1 MSRPVQSWRRLAIVG
16 TALAAAAAGA
26 GVLWPALPQRG
37 DIETAGP
44 VLQQARRNGVLHV
57 ALRSYARPALPGEAL
72 SPEPDVYDQALADWL
87 GRQLGTSVKI
97 SPASDADLVLEGVA
111 PRDGPA
117 AADRQT
123 GGSYMPQSLQLL
135 VLKQQASL
143 WSRHAP
149 GHWSSWLPH
158 VAQKAA
164 PRPTACV
171 ATGQASAN
179 TLQTQGL
186 QPLFAPSS
194 IHAVSDFLAGK
205 CHVLAESPEVI
216 TRLLQQDNWRFYTR
230 LGNRFRSTDQAH
242 IRLAKA
248 DAQSTRWLQHA
259 VQQWQRS
266 GLQQR
271 AQDNRV
277 STIALEAS
285 LLEDGAICH

>member
-1 MSRPVQSWRRLAIVG
+1 MSSAAQSWRRLVLAG

-26 GVLWPALPQRG
+26 GVLWPALPDLGGTQA
-37 DIETAGP
+37 AGP
-44 VLQQARRNGVLHV
+44 VLQQAQRHGVLHV
-57 ALRSYARPALPGEAL
+57 ALRSYARPSLPGEPL
-72 SPEPDVYDQALADWL
+72 PPEPDVYDQALADWL

-97 SPASDADLVLEGVA
+97 TPASDADLVLEGVA
-111 PRDGPA
+111 LQDGPV

-158 VAQKAA
+158 VGQKVA

-171 ATGQASAN
+171 ATGQASAS
-179 TLQTQGL
+179 TLQAQRP

-216 TRLLQQDNWRFYTR
+216 ARLLQQDNWRFYTR
-230 LGNRFRSTDQAH
+230 LGNRFRTTDQAH
-242 IRLAKA
+242 VRLTKA

-259 VQQWQRS
+259 IQQWQRS

>member
-1 MSRPVQSWRRLAIVG
+1 MR
-16 TALAAAAAGA
+16 
-26 GVLWPALPQRG
+26 ALP
-37 DIETAGP
+37 
-44 VLQQARRNGVLHV
+44 ARE
-57 ALRSYARPALPGEAL
+57 ALP
-72 SPEPDVYDQALADWL
+72 PEPDVYDQALADWL

-111 PRDGPA
+111 PRDGPT

-149 GHWSSWLPH
+149 VTGAPGCRMWRRRPPPD
-158 VAQKAA
+158 
-164 PRPTACV
+164 PRP
-171 ATGQASAN
+171 ASPRVR
-179 TLQTQGL
+179 
-186 QPLFAPSS
+186 PLPAPCGPGPAASFAPSS

-230 LGNRFRSTDQAH
+230 LGNRFRTTDQAH

>member
-1 MSRPVQSWRRLAIVG
+1 MSSATQSWRRLAIAG

-26 GVLWPALPQRG
+26 GVLWPALPQLG
-37 DIETAGP
+37 GTEAAGP
-44 VLQQARRNGVLHV
+44 VLLQAQRNGVLHV

-72 SPEPDVYDQALADWL
+72 PPEPDVYDQALADWL
-87 GRQLGTSVKI
+87 GRQLGTSIKI
-97 SPASDADLVLEGVA
+97 PPASDADLVLEGMA
-111 PRDGPA
+111 PQDDPA

-158 VAQKAA
+158 VARKAA

-171 ATGQASAN
+171 ATGQASAS
-179 TLQTQGL
+179 TLQAQGL
-186 QPLFAPSS
+186 EPLFAPSS

-216 TRLLQQDNWRFYTR
+216 TRLLQQDNWRFYER

-242 IRLAKA
+242 IRLTKA

>member
-1 MSRPVQSWRRLAIVG
+1 MSSATQSWRRLVLAG

-26 GVLWPALPQRG
+26 GVLWPALPDLG
-37 DIETAGP
+37 GTEAAGP
-44 VLQQARRNGVLHV
+44 VLQQVQRQGVLHV
-57 ALRSYARPALPGEAL
+57 ALRSYVRPSLPGEPL
-72 SPEPDVYDQALADWL
+72 QPEPDVYDQALADWL
-87 GRQLGTSVKI
+87 GRQLGTSVRI
-97 SPASDADLVLEGVA
+97 TPASDADLVLEGMASQDTEAVSQ
-111 PRDGPA
+111 
-117 AADRQT
+117 RQT
-123 GGSYMPQSLQLL
+123 SGSYIPGRLQLL
-135 VLKQQASL
+135 VLRQQASRF
-143 WSRHAP
+143 SRHAP
-149 GHWSSWLPH
+149 GHWTSWLPH
-158 VAQKAA
+158 VAQKATA
-164 PRPTACV
+164 PSTVCV

-179 TLQTQGL
+179 TLQAQDL

-216 TRLLQQDNWRFYTR
+216 TRLLQQDSWRFYER
-230 LGNRFRSTDQAH
+230 LGSSFRTSDQAH
-242 IRLAKA
+242 IRLARA

>member
-1 MSRPVQSWRRLAIVG
+1 MSRPVQSWRRLAIAG

-26 GVLWPALPQRG
+26 GVLLPALPQLG

-57 ALRSYARPALPGEAL
+57 ALRSYARPSLPGEPL
-72 SPEPDVYDQALADWL
+72 PPEPDVYDQALADWL
-87 GRQLGTSVKI
+87 GRRLGTSIKI
-97 SPASDADLVLEGVA
+97 TPASDADLVLEGVA
-111 PRDGPA
+111 SQDDPT

-135 VLKQQASL
+135 VLKQQGSL

-171 ATGQASAN
+171 ATGQASAS
-179 TLQTQGL
+179 TLQAQGL
-186 QPLFAPSS
+186 EPLFAPSS

-230 LGNRFRSTDQAH
+230 LGNRFRTTDQAH
-242 IRLAKA
+242 IRLARA

>member
-1 MSRPVQSWRRLAIVG
+1 MSSATQSWRRLAIAG

-26 GVLWPALPQRG
+26 GVLWPALPQLG
-37 DIETAGP
+37 GTEAAGP
-44 VLQQARRNGVLHV
+44 VLLQAQRNGVLHV

-72 SPEPDVYDQALADWL
+72 PPEPDVYDQALADWL
-87 GRQLGTSVKI
+87 GRQLGTSIKI
-97 SPASDADLVLEGVA
+97 TPASDADLVLEGMA
-111 PRDGPA
+111 PQDDPA

-158 VAQKAA
+158 VARKAA

-171 ATGQASAN
+171 ATGQASAS
-179 TLQTQGL
+179 TLQAQGL
-186 QPLFAPSS
+186 EPLFAPSS

-216 TRLLQQDNWRFYTR
+216 TRLLQQDNWRFYER

-242 IRLAKA
+242 IRLTKA

-266 GLQQR
+266 GLQ
-271 AQDNRV
+271 
-277 STIALEAS
+277 
-285 LLEDGAICH
+285 

>member
-1 MSRPVQSWRRLAIVG
+1 MSSATQSWRRLAIAG

-26 GVLWPALPQRG
+26 GVLWPALPDLG
-37 DIETAGP
+37 GTEAAGP
-44 VLQQARRNGVLHV
+44 VLQQARRQGVLHV
-57 ALRSYARPALPGEAL
+57 ALRSYARPSLPGAPQP
-72 SPEPDVYDQALADWL
+72 PEPDVYDQALADWL
-87 GRQLGTSVKI
+87 GRQLGTSVQI
-97 SPASDADLVLEGVA
+97 APASDADLVLEGMA
-111 PRDGPA
+111 PQDSPA
-117 AADRQT
+117 TADRQT
-123 GGSYMPQSLQLL
+123 GGSYMPQGLQLL

-158 VAQKAA
+158 VALKAA
-164 PRPTACV
+164 PKPTACV
-171 ATGQASAN
+171 ATGQASAS
-179 TLQTQGL
+179 TLQAQGL

-216 TRLLQQDNWRFYTR
+216 TRLLQQDSWRFYTR
-230 LGNRFRSTDQAH
+230 LGNRFRTTDQAH

>member
-1 MSRPVQSWRRLAIVG
+1 MQSWRRLAIAG

-26 GVLWPALPQRG
+26 GVLWPALPQLG
-37 DIETAGP
+37 DIEAAGP

-72 SPEPDVYDQALADWL
+72 PPEPDAYDLALADWL

-97 SPASDADLVLEGVA
+97 TPASDADLVLEGVA
-111 PRDGPA
+111 PRDGRSP
-117 AADRQT
+117 ADRQT

-164 PRPTACV
+164 PKPTACV
-171 ATGQASAN
+171 ATGQASAS
-179 TLQTQGL
+179 TLQAQGL
-186 QPLFAPSS
+186 QPLFASSS

-230 LGNRFRSTDQAH
+230 LGNRFRTTDQAH

-277 STIALEAS
+277 SMIALEAS